1 MYVLDV
7 EGRLLVLP
15 HHIFHLWINMEN
27 IEDNIKRWRL
37 KEMDNVLIKLYKKP
51 KLRNPI
57 LIEGLPGVGN
67 VGKVAA
73 EYFLSKL
80 KATKLADIYSK
91 YFPPQV
97 LINDDGTLYLVKN
110 ELYYVKTKGPSDLI
124 FLVGDYQGM
133 SNEGQFEISYKVLEI
148 AKMFNVKFIY
158 TLGGFGTGQLTE
170 KPRVFGAATN
180 PELVEMLKKFDVVFS
195 SGEPSNGIV
204 GAAGLLL
211 GIGMN
216 FFGINGACLMGET
229 SGYFTDPK
237 GALAVL
243 KVLIKILG
251 IEIDF
256 QELDSKIQALNELTQ
271 KMQEQVEQKVKKEDL
286 GYIG

>member
-1 MYVLDV
+1 
-7 EGRLLVLP
+7 
-15 HHIFHLWINMEN
+15 
-27 IEDNIKRWRL
+27 
-37 KEMDNVLIKLYKKP
+37 MDNVLIKLYKKP
-51 KLRNPI
+51 KLKNPI

-73 EYFLSKL
+73 EYLLSKL
-80 KATKLADIYSK
+80 KAMKLADIYSK

-110 ELYYVKTKGPSDLI
+110 ELYYVKTKGQNDLI

-133 SNEGQFEISYKVLEI
+133 SNEGQFELSYTVLEI
-148 AKMFNVKFIY
+148 AKMFNVKLIY
-158 TLGGFGTGQLTE
+158 TLGGFGTGQLSD

-180 PELVEMLKKFDVVFS
+180 SKIVDDLKKFDVIFS
-195 SGEPSNGIV
+195 AGEPSNGIV

-216 FFGINGACLMGET
+216 FFNMEGACLMGET

-237 GALAVL
+237 GAMAIL
-243 KVLIKILG
+243 KVLVSILKLD
-251 IEIDF
+251 IDF
-256 QELDSKIQALNELTQ
+256 SELESKIQALNELTQ
-271 KMQEQVEQKVKKEDL
+271 KMQEQVEQKIKKDDL

>member
-1 MYVLDV
+1 
-7 EGRLLVLP
+7 
-15 HHIFHLWINMEN
+15 
-27 IEDNIKRWRL
+27 
-37 KEMDNVLIKLYKKP
+37 MDNVLIKLYKKP
-51 KLRNPI
+51 KLKNPI

-73 EYFLSKL
+73 EYLLSKL
-80 KATKLADIYSK
+80 KAMKLADIYSK

-110 ELYYVKTKGPSDLI
+110 ELYYVKTKGQNDLI

-133 SNEGQFEISYKVLEI
+133 SNEGQFELSYTVLEI
-148 AKMFNVKFIY
+148 AKMFNVKLIY
-158 TLGGFGTGQLTE
+158 TLGGFGTGQLSD

-180 PELVEMLKKFDVVFS
+180 SKIVDDLKKFDVIFS
-195 SGEPSNGIV
+195 AGEPSNGIV

-216 FFGINGACLMGET
+216 FFNMEGACLMGET

-237 GALAVL
+237 GAMAVL
-243 KVLIKILG
+243 KVLVSILKLD
-251 IEIDF
+251 IDF
-256 QELDSKIQALNELTQ
+256 SELESKIQALNELTQ
-271 KMQEQVEQKVKKEDL
+271 KMQEQVEQKIKKDDL

>member
-1 MYVLDV
+1 M
-7 EGRLLVLP
+7 
-15 HHIFHLWINMEN
+15 
-27 IEDNIKRWRL
+27 DNILVK
-37 KEMDNVLIKLYKKP
+37 IYKKP
-51 KLRNPI
+51 KLKNPI
-57 LIEGLPGVGN
+57 FIEGLPGVGN

-73 EYFLSKL
+73 EYLLSKL
-80 KATKLADIYSK
+80 EAIKLADIYSK
-91 YFPPQV
+91 YFPPQI
-97 LINDDGTLYLVKN
+97 LINDDGTIYLVKN
-110 ELYYVKTKGPSDLI
+110 ELYYVKTKGNNDLI

-133 SNEGQFEISYKVLEI
+133 SNEGQFELSYKALEI
-148 AKMFNVKFIY
+148 VKSFNVKLIY
-158 TLGGFGTGQLTE
+158 TLGGFGTGQLSE

-180 PELVEMLKKFDVVFS
+180 AKLVEELKKYDVLFS

-216 FFGINGACLMGET
+216 FFDMEGACLMGET

-237 GALAVL
+237 GAMAVL
-243 KVLIKILG
+243 KVLVSILN

-256 QELDSKIQALNELTQ
+256 KDLDSKIQALNELTQ
-271 KMQEQVEQKVKKEDL
+271 KMQEQVEQKIKKEDL

>member
-1 MYVLDV
+1 
-7 EGRLLVLP
+7 
-15 HHIFHLWINMEN
+15 MEN
-27 IEDNIKRWRL
+27 IEGNIRKWRL
-37 KEMDNVLIKLYKKP
+37 KGMDNVLIKIYKRPRLK
-51 KLRNPI
+51 NPV

-80 KATKLADIYSK
+80 KAVKLAEIYSK

-110 ELYYVKTKGPSDLI
+110 ELYYVKTKGPNDLI

-133 SNEGQFEISYKVLEI
+133 SNEGQFEISYRVLEL
-148 AKMFNVKFIY
+148 ARMLNVKLIY

-170 KPRVFGAATN
+170 NPRVFGAATN
-180 PELVEMLKKFDVVFS
+180 TELVEELKKHDVVFA

-216 FFGINGACLMGET
+216 FFGIEGACLMGET

-237 GALAVL
+237 GAMAVL
-243 KVLIKILG
+243 KVLVKVLG